1 MVCENQLYENVALVT
16 DDTMA
21 DKLVKSQLNGIVKA
35 AIEADACRKGNL
47 LCYLD
52 TCKADAFR

>member
-1 MVCENQLYENVALVT
+1 MFLELQLKSLRPEVVKVVCENQLYENVALVT

-35 AIEADACRKGNL
+35 AIEAGML
-47 LCYLD
+47 
-52 TCKADAFR
+52 